1 MNIWV
6 LYIVFTILFA
16 IFYGLGYFI
25 YEDMK
30 FDGFSEYVL
39 LFFSITLPVFR
50 CFIAIIIFMQLYNY
64 SEIKDNALTRFLS
77 KKFNKK

>member
-1 MNIWV
+1 MNILV
-6 LYIVFTILFA
+6 LYIVLTILFA

-30 FDGFSEYVL
+30 FEGFSEYVL

-50 CFIAIIIFMQLYNY
+50 CFITIIIFMQLYND
-64 SEIKDNALTRFLS
+64 SEIKDNALTRFLF

>member
-16 IFYGLGYFI
+16 IFYGLCYFI
-25 YEDMK
+25 YEDMTLDN
-30 FDGFSEYVL
+30 FSDGIL

-50 CFIAIIIFMQLYNY
+50 FFIALYISMQLYNG
-64 SEIKDNALTRFLS
+64 SEIKDNALTRFLF
-77 KKFNKK
+77 KKFNNK